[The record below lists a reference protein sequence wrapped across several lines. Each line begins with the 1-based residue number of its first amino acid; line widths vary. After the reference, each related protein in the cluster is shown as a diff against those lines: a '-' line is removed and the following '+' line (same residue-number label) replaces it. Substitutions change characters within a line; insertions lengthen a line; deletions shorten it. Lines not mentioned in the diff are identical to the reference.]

1 MSEDT
6 DDVGFVVAPFTLQPQ
21 RRFAVSRAGPA
32 GPPQNVFMDQ
42 FSLEPRTQRVWDLNH
57 AVWFTLMGLGGGIF
71 LAGRGLNLTD
81 GLGSLLGV
89 PTVDVVSFVAIA
101 VGGVILVADLGR
113 PLQFWRAFANV
124 RTSWI
129 SWGAW
134 SDLIFLTVAGLLVL
148 PGLRLGGARPF
159 AGLGWDPHGGDGAGL
174 ALEIVAGAAAVVVM
188 TYAGAVLA
196 RPRSIPYWS
205 SPAVPVQFFLSSA
218 AMSVAAVLALEV
230 AAGEPVTA
238 GQMVLLGLLATG
250 LAAAVAAHLLT
261 AAEAPGKKESLDQ
274 LLRGRYRCVFVD
286 VVLVAGTVAPAA
298 LGFVGAAVS
307 GGLRDALAV
316 ICLVLLL
323 PGGFLLR
330 LITLRVGIFPPV
342 HIPRAPAAVTA
353 V

>member
-1 MSEDT
+1 
-6 DDVGFVVAPFTLQPQ
+6 
-21 RRFAVSRAGPA
+21 
-32 GPPQNVFMDQ
+32 MDQ
-42 FSLEPRTQRVWDLNH
+42 FDLEPRTQRVWDLNH
-57 AVWFTLMGLGGGIF
+57 AVWFTLMGLGGGVF

-134 SDLIFLTVAGLLVL
+134 SDLVFLTVAGLLVL
-148 PGLRLGGARPF
+148 PGLRLGDARPF
-159 AGLGWDPHGGDGAGL
+159 EGLGWDPHGGDGAGL
-174 ALEIVAGAAAVVVM
+174 ALEIAAGAAAVVVM

-218 AMSVAAVLALEV
+218 ATSVAVVLALEV
-230 AAGEPVTA
+230 MAGVAVTA
-238 GQMVLLGLLATG
+238 GQMVLLGLLATA
-250 LAAAVAAHLLT
+250 LAVAVVAHLLT
-261 AAEAPGKKESLDQ
+261 GTDVPGKRESLER

-286 VVLVAGTVAPAA
+286 VVLVAGTVAPAL
-298 LGFVGAAVS
+298 LGFVGAAA
-307 GGLRDALAV
+307 GGLRGALAV
-316 ICLVLLL
+316 VCLVLLL

-342 HIPRAPAAVTA
+342 HIPGGLAMKAAGA
-353 V
+353 RR